1 MEELAE
7 GRRVGLLFQTE
18 EERLWL
24 AGAVERLHVPRSF
37 LILEAVQAGLGG
49 HSLSIPGRRN
59 RGVSFRL
66 PAEVA
71 EKVKQAAQV
80 RGVSQQSL
88 IRHLLFTY
96 LTEALQRPP
105 RQRTPPRKPAQAAR
119 LEGGVGNA

>member
-1 MEELAE
+1 MAE
-7 GRRVGLLFQTE
+7 GRRVGLLLLTE

-24 AGAVERLHVPRSF
+24 AETVERLHVPRSF

-49 HSLSIPGRRN
+49 PSLSIPGRKN
-59 RGVSFRL
+59 KAVSFRL

-71 EKVKQAAQV
+71 EKVKQAADA

-105 RQRTPPRKPAQAAR
+105 PQRTPSRKPQTAL
-119 LEGGVGNA
+119 LEGGVEIAS